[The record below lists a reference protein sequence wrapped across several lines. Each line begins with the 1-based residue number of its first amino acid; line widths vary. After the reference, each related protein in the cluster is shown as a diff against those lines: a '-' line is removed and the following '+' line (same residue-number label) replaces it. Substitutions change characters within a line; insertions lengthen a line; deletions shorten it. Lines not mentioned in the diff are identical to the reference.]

1 MDDTTLR
8 RREFL
13 ARTASAAGLAGLC
26 TLPAGTL
33 VAEAARAQA
42 RRLPSPRNLPLDHV
56 VVVMMENRSF
66 DHYFGWL
73 DGADGEQHQRYV
85 DAATGE
91 EVATRHASS
100 LEAEWQGCGH

>member
-13 ARTASAAGLAGLC
+13 ARTAAAAGLAGLSS
-26 TLPAGTL
+26 LPAGTL
-33 VAEAARAQA
+33 LAEAARAQITG
-42 RRLPSPRNLPLDHV
+42 LPSPRNLPLDHV

-73 DGADGEQHQRYV
+73 DGADGSQDETYL
-85 DAATGE
+85 DA
-91 EVATRHASS
+91 RR
-100 LEAEWQGCGH
+100 